1 MFIMKKIFIA
11 TAITAALIVT
21 SCTTPQNV
29 AYFPELTGGTTL
41 QTEYLNDIKVKP
53 GDKLSIV
60 VSTQD
65 PALNNLFN
73 LVTSQVRLGSTTTS
87 SGSGQISYYTVD
99 SKGDIV
105 FPVLGSIHV
114 ADLNREQVAKKI
126 VDDLTREDMVKDPV
140 VTVEYTN
147 TGINI
152 LGEVY
157 KPGRYEFNRD
167 QMTIIDA
174 IAMAGDLK
182 INGMRENILVLRKN
196 GDGTQ
201 EAYRVNLLNAE
212 ELTNSPVYY
221 LQQDDLIYVEP
232 NDKVKRETTP
242 NGNSPFTPAFWI
254 SIGSTALTVATLI
267 ITLSK

>member
-1 MFIMKKIFIA
+1 MKKFFIA
-11 TAITAALIVT
+11 AAIVVSLIVT
-21 SCTTPQNV
+21 SCSTPKNV
-29 AYFPELTGGTTL
+29 AYFPDLDGGAIL
-41 QTEYLNDIKVKP
+41 QAEHLSDIKVKP

-87 SGSGQISYYTVD
+87 SGTGQISYYTVD

-105 FPVLGSIHV
+105 FPVLGAIHV
-114 ADLNREQVAKKI
+114 SGLNREQVAQKI
-126 VDDLTREDMVKDPV
+126 FDDLTRENLVKDPV

-147 TGINI
+147 TGVNI

-167 QMTIIDA
+167 HMTVLDA

-182 INGMRENILVLRKN
+182 INGMRENILVMRKQD
-196 GDGTQ
+196 DGTQ
-201 EAYRVNLLNAE
+201 KAYRINLLNAE
-212 ELTNSPVYY
+212 ELANSPVYY

-242 NGNSPFTPAFWI
+242 NGNSPFTPSFWI